1 MINSLDSSSNQF
13 LAALDRIA
21 AYTGRANRQITSGL
35 RISRPSDAP
44 DEVSEVL
51 HMQAVLSRVGQ
62 VQKNLARVKAEVDAG
77 ESALQIAGKLLD
89 KIRSLG
95 AQGATGTSSAA
106 QRTLLAQQIESLQ
119 KELVDLTGT
128 TVEGRYV
135 FGGDLDSSAPYRF
148 DASQPNG
155 VVQLTQPVASRL
167 VKDARGGEFQA
178 GRTAPEIF
186 DHRDSG
192 GGIAPDNVFAAVN
205 ALRNAL
211 NADDSSA
218 IDSALGQVSGS
229 QGWLGQQL
237 GWYGVLQ
244 NRTASAISDASKL
257 FVDMTAELSAKRDA
271 DIPAAALALTQSQVQ
286 QQAVFGAQ
294 TNTSRMSLFDYLK

>member
-155 VVQLTQPVASRL
+155 VVQLTQPVASRH

-178 GRTAPEIF
+178 GRTASEIF

-192 GGIAPDNVFAAVN
+192 GGTAPDNVFAAVN

-244 NRTASAISDASKL
+244 NRMASAISDANKL